1 MKKERVIRY
10 KGEKIIVLFS
20 VDRCTHVA
28 ECLRGAPDVFNTQR
42 TPWVLPDAD
51 SADRVAEVV
60 ESCPTGSLHYRRLD
74 GGKEETPPATNT
86 VTVEAAGPLTIHGD
100 ILLKSSDGTELKET
114 RIGLC
119 RCGASAFKPICDGAH
134 DDFDFKDNGIVH
146 QDEAEKPSQDSS
158 GPLQVKFIK
167 NGPMILNGSMTLV
180 DAEEHQFVLNKAVL
194 CRCGAS
200 KRMPFCDGSH
210 AHAGFE
216 AE

>member
-1 MKKERVIRY
+1 MKKERIIRY

-28 ECLRGAPDVFNTQR
+28 ECLRGAPKVFDSR
-42 TPWVLPDAD
+42 RKPWVMPNEAD
-51 SADRVAEVV
+51 ADRVAEVV
-60 ESCPTGSLHYRRLD
+60 ESCPTGSLHYHRLD
-74 GGKEETPPATNT
+74 GGKEETPPAENT

-100 ILLKSSDGTELKET
+100 IRLVFSDGTESSDT

-119 RCGASAFKPICDGAH
+119 RCGVSAFKPICDGAH
-134 DDFDFKDNGIVH
+134 DDIDFKDEGVIH
-146 QDEAEKPSQDSS
+146 SDEAEKTAQELS
-158 GPLQVKFIK
+158 GTLQVKFIK
-167 NGPMILNGSMTLV
+167 DGPMILNGPMTLV
-180 DAEEHQFVLNKAVL
+180 DAEEHRFVLNKAVL